1 MEIRTESNRT
11 YSYNPIS
18 NKLSTNLDMG
28 DISLSTQFELD
39 NEYDFSQIGIY
50 TIEITQQC
58 NLRCKYCCYSG
69 EYHNRRKHNGY
80 DISWE
85 TLEQCI
91 TFICEHCGNVP
102 KIFVCFYGGE
112 ALLQKNKIEWTIAEL
127 TNKLSHKTFE
137 FTISS
142 NGLLLN
148 ESTIDWICRT
158 PNLNITITID
168 GDKIMHDKNRVNASG
183 EGSFNKIM
191 KNLRLFKDKNPEL
204 YKERI
209 KYISTVNSIK
219 DLIPL
224 NDFWMNNDLLRG
236 NRPQHISSIIP
247 NFEKGDTVSID
258 KTKFR
263 QVYDIALNYIRNGV
277 ENILTNEL
285 YNLIKTVKNRNYQPL
300 QDILTFSTCINKPD
314 SCFISSKGKLFVC
327 ERFCNDFNIGY
338 IETGIKKKLCKTIN
352 DKYIYRKNKYCGKC
366 WAQRLCRRCAIG
378 LNFDENQF
386 LQYCENEKMQI
397 ELALKY
403 FCELLEFKHHIK

>member
-1 MEIRTESNRT
+1 
-11 YSYNPIS
+11 
-18 NKLSTNLDMG
+18 MG
-28 DISLSTQFELD
+28 DISLSTQFELS
-39 NEYDFSQIGIY
+39 NEYDYSQIGIY

-69 EYHNRRKHNGY
+69 EYHNRRKHNSS

-91 TFICEHCGNVP
+91 TFIYEHCGNVP

-112 ALLQKNKIEWTIAEL
+112 ALLQRHKIEWVITEL
-127 TNKLSHKTFE
+127 RNKLPYKSFE
-137 FTISS
+137 FTIST

-158 PNLNITITID
+158 PNLNVTITID

-191 KNLRLFKDKNPEL
+191 ENLKLFKDKNPEL
-204 YKERI
+204 YKQRI
-209 KYISTVNSIK
+209 KFISTVKSIQ

-224 NDFWMNNDLLRG
+224 NNFWINNDLLRE

-263 QVYDIALNYIRNGV
+263 QVYDIALNHIRNGV
-277 ENILTNEL
+277 ENILTDEL
-285 YNLIKTVKNRNYQPL
+285 YNLVKTVKNRNYQPL
-300 QDILTFSTCINKPD
+300 QNIHFFSSCINKPD

-327 ERFCNDFNIGY
+327 ERFCYDFNIGD
-338 IETGIKKKLCKTIN
+338 IETGINSNLCDAIN
-352 DKYIYRKNKYCGKC
+352 RQYIYRKNKYCGKC

-378 LNFDENQF
+378 LNFDENHF

-403 FCELLEFKHHIK
+403 FCELLEFKHHIN